1 MGGPA
6 RSPAGGSPTLV
17 AAGGELVGGVDADAS
32 TRDEDGML
40 DGVVALGESLWL
52 GGVAEARPAFG
63 TTGA

>member
-1 MGGPA
+1 M
-6 RSPAGGSPTLV
+6 

-52 GGVAEARPAFG
+52 GGVAAARSDLG
-63 TTGA
+63 IVGA